1 MNDTAPAAARTALI
15 VGLGR
20 SGVSAARHLAA
31 LGWQLAV
38 TDSRLHPPGSAE
50 LAAFAPQAICRFG
63 GFDPALLAAA
73 GLVVVSPGVSLAEPM
88 LRSATER
95 GMTLVGDI
103 ELFARAQQA
112 RVPVTGIT
120 GTNGKST
127 VTTLVGQMVEAAGL
141 PVCIGGNLGT
151 PALDLLGSAAP
162 AHYVLEL
169 SSFQL
174 ETTHSLELAAAGV
187 LNLSHDHMDRYAS
200 MADYAAAKARIL
212 RRCGTAVINA
222 DDPWTAAMP
231 SPGQR
236 RLSFSIDEG
245 VAADYRLSRD
255 PASGEDWLH
264 GHGERLLPTSELRL
278 AGLHNAANALAAIA
292 LGDAIGLPRA
302 AMLCALRRFTGLPH
316 RSQWVRDRQGVH
328 FINDSK
334 GTNVGATL
342 AAVAG
347 LPGTLVWVAGGDGKG
362 QDFTPL
368 AAALAGRTRL
378 AVLIGR
384 DAPRL
389 ADLLEGICPVRRC
402 DTLEEAV
409 AVAAEAALAGDT
421 VLLSPACAS
430 LDMFRDYSHRGDVF
444 TAAVGSLP
452 T

>member
-174 ETTHSLELAAAGV
+174 ETTHSL
-187 LNLSHDHMDRYAS
+187 
-200 MADYAAAKARIL
+200 
-212 RRCGTAVINA
+212 
-222 DDPWTAAMP
+222 
-231 SPGQR
+231 
-236 RLSFSIDEG
+236 
-245 VAADYRLSRD
+245 
-255 PASGEDWLH
+255 
-264 GHGERLLPTSELRL
+264 
-278 AGLHNAANALAAIA
+278 
-292 LGDAIGLPRA
+292 
-302 AMLCALRRFTGLPH
+302 
-316 RSQWVRDRQGVH
+316 
-328 FINDSK
+328 
-334 GTNVGATL
+334 
-342 AAVAG
+342 
-347 LPGTLVWVAGGDGKG
+347 
-362 QDFTPL
+362 
-368 AAALAGRTRL
+368 
-378 AVLIGR
+378 
-384 DAPRL
+384 
-389 ADLLEGICPVRRC
+389 
-402 DTLEEAV
+402 
-409 AVAAEAALAGDT
+409 
-421 VLLSPACAS
+421 
-430 LDMFRDYSHRGDVF
+430 
-444 TAAVGSLP
+444 
-452 T
+452 